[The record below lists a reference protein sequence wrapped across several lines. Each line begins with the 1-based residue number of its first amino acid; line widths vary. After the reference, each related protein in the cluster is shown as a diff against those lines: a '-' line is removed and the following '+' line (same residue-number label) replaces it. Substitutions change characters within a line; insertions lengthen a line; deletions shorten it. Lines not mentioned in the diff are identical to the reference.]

1 MSVAVAERPYALH
14 TLPGRVQVHIPGWSG
29 QEKRKIETVLRE
41 TQGVCRLHTNVLTGN
56 ILVYFDPETTN
67 EQTILSVVQTLTF
80 DTTATPEEEPA
91 PPPAMRE
98 RQGRIIRA
106 RIAVRGLDRH
116 PSVAKRVVEHIEL
129 RYPGVRV
136 TANHLTGRVLV
147 EFTEH
152 EAELEDLLAD
162 IAELELPELPGEDRP
177 AHPLDPGPLI
187 QSATRTIGSTLGL
200 GLLTVRKLLESTEP
214 LPGASGALRISS
226 IIGIFQGIPPIRY
239 GLRKL
244 LGRTGAD
251 LLINIPGIVTLTLA
265 DSPLGLAVIG
275 SESLRLLTEIFARRD
290 AWRRHEE
297 SAKTA
302 PSSQPAATIRLE
314 AGERSPLAARII
326 DGTGTAIGRDAFPLP
341 VLPGSIVPP
350 GARLYG
356 GPFTARLQSDKTFQ
370 PFIPAARPA
379 PIAPSLYSRY
389 LQVVN
394 PLSLLY
400 AAATALFT
408 RSFDQTLAALLLVNP
423 RAAAIGLDIADIGAA
438 ARVIRAGVTVVG
450 TRKNR
455 HVRLP
460 GFVLL
465 DGARILTHG
474 LEFSKALTLT
484 EEYDA
489 PTLLALAT
497 GVSAAARSP
506 WGRIF
511 KTAASASAT
520 HGSFDGRVARATVK
534 GVWYTL
540 GPIADWSLVP
550 AVSSL
555 RQRGNYVLALHREGE
570 QRPLGVLAL
579 HPRLALGVSEL
590 VQSCQRYDVQLAML
604 TAGDQIVAQ
613 GIARRAGV
621 ALTDG
626 DNALEVIQARQAEGT
641 YVAFV
646 SDNAGAAAAFE
657 ASDLAIGLIDDHS
670 HVCARADLLAPD
682 LTAIAAI
689 IEAGARQKATVR
701 DAVGLSLIANIVGAT
716 WGIRGIPGIAL
727 ASRGVYIA
735 ALAAIVDGWLRLRG
749 GRRPESTISHL
760 TDPHPEHWGQLDTAS
775 ILETTRSSE
784 KGLTSVEAA
793 QRQQTAAPQTQRH
806 NLLAALLDQVR
817 SPLIGLLAV
826 GAGFSLLLGAIT
838 DMAII
843 SATIVASV
851 AVNTWQENKANKTA
865 EMLRN
870 LGTPTARV
878 LRADQVTTIPSSEVV
893 LGDILIL
900 AHGDHVAADARL
912 LESHNLEVD
921 EAALTGESLPVPKEA
936 DGGTDASRIV
946 LAGSDVTSGNGRAVA
961 IAVGSQ
967 TRMGATVAALSTE
980 EAETSPLGM
989 RLARMLRLFLPISV
1003 AGGTTVIGAGLL
1015 RGQPLTFLLAIGATI
1030 ALAGV
1035 PEGLPLLAKVG
1046 ETGMAR
1052 RLATRNALVRRLSA
1066 VEALGRV
1073 DIACTDKTGT
1083 LTQGHLALSMVA
1095 NFGGF
1100 TKVPSKLPKPLQNVL
1115 ITAALACP
1123 QPDAQIQNRTR
1134 PIALSFKV
1142 P

>member
-1 MSVAVAERPYALH
+1 
-14 TLPGRVQVHIPGWSG
+14 
-29 QEKRKIETVLRE
+29 
-41 TQGVCRLHTNVLTGN
+41 
-56 ILVYFDPETTN
+56 
-67 EQTILSVVQTLTF
+67 
-80 DTTATPEEEPA
+80 
-91 PPPAMRE
+91 
-98 RQGRIIRA
+98 
-106 RIAVRGLDRH
+106 
-116 PSVAKRVVEHIEL
+116 
-129 RYPGVRV
+129 
-136 TANHLTGRVLV
+136 
-147 EFTEH
+147 
-152 EAELEDLLAD
+152 
-162 IAELELPELPGEDRP
+162 
-177 AHPLDPGPLI
+177 
-187 QSATRTIGSTLGL
+187 
-200 GLLTVRKLLESTEP
+200 
-214 LPGASGALRISS
+214 
-226 IIGIFQGIPPIRY
+226 
-239 GLRKL
+239 
-244 LGRTGAD
+244 
-251 LLINIPGIVTLTLA
+251 
-265 DSPLGLAVIG
+265 
-275 SESLRLLTEIFARRD
+275 
-290 AWRRHEE
+290 
-297 SAKTA
+297 
-302 PSSQPAATIRLE
+302 
-314 AGERSPLAARII
+314 
-326 DGTGTAIGRDAFPLP
+326 
-341 VLPGSIVPP
+341 
-350 GARLYG
+350 
-356 GPFTARLQSDKTFQ
+356 
-370 PFIPAARPA
+370 
-379 PIAPSLYSRY
+379 
-389 LQVVN
+389 
-394 PLSLLY
+394 
-400 AAATALFT
+400 
-408 RSFDQTLAALLLVNP
+408 
-423 RAAAIGLDIADIGAA
+423 
-438 ARVIRAGVTVVG
+438 
-450 TRKNR
+450 
-455 HVRLP
+455 
-460 GFVLL
+460 
-465 DGARILTHG
+465 
-474 LEFSKALTLT
+474 
-484 EEYDA
+484 
-489 PTLLALAT
+489 
-497 GVSAAARSP
+497 
-506 WGRIF
+506 
-511 KTAASASAT
+511 
-520 HGSFDGRVARATVK
+520 
-534 GVWYTL
+534 
-540 GPIADWSLVP
+540 
-550 AVSSL
+550 
-555 RQRGNYVLALHREGE
+555 
-570 QRPLGVLAL
+570 
-579 HPRLALGVSEL
+579 
-590 VQSCQRYDVQLAML
+590 ML

-689 IEAGARQKATVR
+689 IEAGARQKATVG

-775 ILETTRSSE
+775 VLQTTRSSE

-806 NLLAALLDQVR
+806 KLLAALLDQVR

-878 LRADQVTTIPSSEVV
+878 LRDDQMTTIPSSEVV

-961 IAVGSQ
+961 VAVGSQ
-967 TRMGATVAALSTE
+967 TRMGATVAALSSE

-1003 AGGTTVIGAGLL
+1003 AGGTTVIGTGLL

-1095 NFGGF
+1095 NFEQV
-1100 TKVPSKLPKPLQNVL
+1100 TKIPTKLSKPLQNVL

-1123 QPDAQIQNRTR
+1123 HPDAPDAKSHPTDSAIIQGALDAGLNKQIRVPHEAEIPFDPARSFHVTLAQGSLCVKGAPEAVLPRCSWILQKGKKQPLDEASQNELLARAKRFAGRGLRLLLVAEGPPDTAIDNPEALTALGFIGISDPLR
-1134 PIALSFKV
+1134 ATASIAVRRCQEAGVRVIMITGDHPATARAIGQESGLLNGEGEVMTGTEIAELDDEALGEALGTHNSNCASY
-1142 P
+1142 PLR